1 VDVLR
6 VVSVADTVIAFVP
19 IVDVGQILW
28 KRLAAV
34 AQPDSVHGWD
44 RPFWV
49 IRHWNREA
57 AMRAS
62 TSQDSFRQRWLRPV
76 ERVANIREAMSHA
89 NRVRLAGPALCK
101 APLFNRT
108 EFGCSC
114 PYPHVVAGEREL
126 DYSALLIPA

>member
-6 VVSVADTVIAFVP
+6 VVTVADTVIALVP

-49 IRHWNREA
+49 IRYWN
-57 AMRAS
+57 
-62 TSQDSFRQRWLRPV
+62 
-76 ERVANIREAMSHA
+76 
-89 NRVRLAGPALCK
+89 CK
-101 APLFNRT
+101 AAAIER
-108 EFGCSC
+108 
-114 PYPHVVAGEREL
+114 AAAEREEAGL
-126 DYSALLIPA
+126 DLAHAYEF